1 MSERKW
7 PLRLSGRN
15 VLPASCRAEI
25 QNLASTV
32 QRALALNLR
41 VPWSHGCACALVY
54 VPLEARGPGLVSLS
68 IAFHLRSL
76 DKVSQWTWS
85 LWIRLAW
92 LLVSPRDPSVIVS
105 TVLGSQTHI
114 PSFFCGHWGFEHV
127 CMASIVLTEP
137 LLWIF
142 GLCLHHKL

>member
-7 PLRLSGRN
+7 PLRRSGRN
-15 VLPASCRAEI
+15 VLPASCRAER

-32 QRALALNLR
+32 QRALALTLR
-41 VPWSHGCACALVY
+41 APWSHGCARALVC
-54 VPLEARGPGLVSLS
+54 VPLEARGPGWVSLS
-68 IAFHLRSL
+68 ITFYLSSL

-85 LWIRLAW
+85 LRIRLHW
-92 LLVSPRDPSVIVS
+92 LPASPRDPSVIVP

-114 PSFFCGHWGFEHV
+114 PSFFCGHWGFEQV